1 VKQTELS
8 FWSDGIELV
17 GVLYEPDDPATSTSG
32 VVVCHSHFQP
42 KEGLDAR
49 LAAPLVAAGAAV
61 LSFDYRDTPALNEP
75 GQVRNMMEMDRV
87 RDVRHAL
94 SCLSDRMV
102 VKGVPLGLLGT
113 SAGASTAIYAAALDK
128 RVAST
133 VALWPYGNGERW
145 LRYARRL
152 AEWEQLRALI
162 AEDWDR
168 RASGG
173 EGHAIPA
180 IADKPGGLG
189 IAFWELPEEAARW
202 ATQVKALPK
211 ADCLVPLAA
220 VESCIEFSPEDVI
233 AKIAPRSVLLVA
245 QTKSLAVPYWEEAH
259 SLFQKAARPKG
270 LAMVD
275 VKSPWELFDSPTLLD
290 DVVNASAAWFARSD
304 FFPSDRVDDTLL
316 RKFLVD

>member
-1 VKQTELS
+1 MKHTELT
-8 FWSDGIELV
+8 FCSDGIELV
-17 GVLYEPDDPATSTSG
+17 GVLYEPDDPGSATSG
-32 VVVCHSHFQP
+32 IVVCHSHFQP
-42 KEGLDAR
+42 KEGIDAR
-49 LAAPLVAAGAAV
+49 IAAPLVDAGATV

-94 SCLSDRMV
+94 SCLSDRMAT
-102 VKGVPLGLLGT
+102 KDVPLGLLGV
-113 SAGASTAIYAAALDK
+113 SAGASTAIYAAAVDK
-128 RVAST
+128 RVTCT

-168 RASGG
+168 RASG
-173 EGHAIPA
+173 EAGHAIPC
-180 IADKPGGLG
+180 IADKPGGVG

-202 ATQVKALPK
+202 ATQIKSLPK

-220 VESCIEFSPEDVI
+220 VESCIEFVPEDVVARI
-233 AKIAPRSVLLVA
+233 SPRSILLVA

-275 VKSPWELFDSPTLLD
+275 VKSPWELFDSPNLLN
-290 DVVNASAAWFARSD
+290 DVVNASAAWFARSGL
-304 FFPSDRVDDTLL
+304 FPSDRVDETVL
-316 RKFLVD
+316 RKLLVD